1 MSPGAILREI
11 LSHPRQRA
19 LRATQA
25 GARMVLLSLA
35 LVSCGDT
42 TRYDPLPP
50 GSLVLAFGD
59 SVTYGTG
66 AAEDENY
73 PTYLWKLTDWGVVN
87 AGIPGDRASTALKRL
102 PALLRLHQPDLV
114 IIELG
119 GNDFL
124 RKRPER
130 QVKDDLEVMIR
141 ASQDSGAVTALV
153 AVPRLSLLRAS
164 TGTLKDSVIYAELAE
179 ETGAILVPDVFS
191 GILSNDTLKA
201 DEIHPNGLGYQVLA
215 QGIADRLAEHGL
227 LNR

>member
-1 MSPGAILREI
+1 MSQLAFPRGCTP
-11 LSHPRQRA
+11 LSRRRA
-19 LRATQA
+19 GVSGGFIT
-25 GARMVLLSLA
+25 LLLCLCLA
-35 LVSCGDT
+35 ACGDAD
-42 TRYDPLPP
+42 RYKPLPP

-66 AAEDENY
+66 APTGEDY

-87 AGIPGDRASTALKRL
+87 AGIPGDRANTARGRL

-141 ASQDSGAVTALV
+141 VSQESGAVTALV

-164 TGTLKDSVIYAELAE
+164 TGTLKDSDIYAELAE
-179 ETGAILVPDVFS
+179 ETGAILIPDVFS
-191 GILSNDTLKA
+191 NILSDDSLKA
-201 DEIHPNGLGYQVLA
+201 DEIHPNGSGYQVLA
-215 QGIADRLAEHGL
+215 QGIADRLAERGL